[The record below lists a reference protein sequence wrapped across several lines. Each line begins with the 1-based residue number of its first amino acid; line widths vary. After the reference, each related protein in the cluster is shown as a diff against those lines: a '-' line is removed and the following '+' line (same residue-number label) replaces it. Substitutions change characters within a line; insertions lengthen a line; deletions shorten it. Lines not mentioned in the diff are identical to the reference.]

1 MQRHR
6 EKGLCFSC
14 NERFTPGHR
23 CAAKQLMILE
33 AEPTDDDEGLGVPA
47 TIEAEAD
54 TNNDEEPQ
62 ISLYALAGYTSPR
75 TM

>member
-1 MQRHR
+1 
-6 EKGLCFSC
+6 
-14 NERFTPGHR
+14 
-23 CAAKQLMILE
+23 MILE